1 MSIFIGT
8 VCIIVDSSE
17 YICLRHVQHA
27 DNAHFTLLES
37 LLSFLLIQISESSQ
51 AAPSLDSLGVDWGA
65 VSIMGAVMITGLL
78 FSALFSASEVA
89 FFSLSGNLSPDDFE
103 LAKSDAVFRRV
114 LLMLEKPRRLLS
126 TILIGNTV
134 ANIVTAVMAAVITG
148 ELLVLFLVP
157 DYIVYT
163 VEVLLI
169 TAVIVIVSEITPKII
184 AIKSPKNTA
193 RSLSLFLYVF
203 YLFFAPLAKWLGST
217 ALSIEKRLPK
227 PTEKFTSDDLKTIT
241 EVGEMQG
248 SILEDEREI
257 IENVIEFGNTT
268 VREIMTSRVDIIAV
282 STEDTLQEVM
292 ALIRDKSVSRMPL
305 YEDDLDHILG
315 IIHTKDLIPYINK
328 SVKTDSIHWKQIA
341 RKAIFI
347 PPSKKLDDLLRDFQ
361 REKTHVAIVV
371 DEYGGTEGIVSM
383 DDVLEEIIGEMH
395 DEFSGQETLFTR
407 RKNGDYIFDA
417 KIDLDDLG
425 DIIGADIASDED
437 EYETLGGL
445 IYHVLE
451 RIPEP
456 GEKITYK
463 QLQFTVHKIENNRVT
478 KVVVS
483 PPGSIVPKES

>member
-1 MSIFIGT
+1 
-8 VCIIVDSSE
+8 
-17 YICLRHVQHA
+17 
-27 DNAHFTLLES
+27 LES
-37 LLSFLLIQISESSQ
+37 ILSILLVQTTETILTEPGIG
-51 AAPSLDSLGVDWGA
+51 PLGVDWGA
-65 VSIMGAVMITGLL
+65 VAILSAIMIAGLI

-89 FFSLSGNLSPDDFE
+89 FFSLSGNLSPEDFE
-103 LAKSDAVFRRV
+103 QAKSDTVFRRV

-134 ANIVTAVMAAVITG
+134 ANIITAVMAAVITG
-148 ELLVLFLVP
+148 ELLVLFTVP

-163 VEVLLI
+163 IEVLAI
-169 TAVIVIVSEITPKII
+169 TAIIVIVSEITPKII
-184 AIKSPKNTA
+184 AIKSPKKTA
-193 RSLSLFLYVF
+193 MSLSIFLYFF
-203 YLFFAPLAKWLGST
+203 YILFSPLAKWLGST

-227 PTEKFTSDDLKTIT
+227 PTEKFTSDDLKTIA
-241 EVGEMQG
+241 EVGERQG

-268 VREIMTSRVDIIAV
+268 VREIMTSRVDVIAV
-282 STEDTLQEVM
+282 STEDNLDEVM

-305 YEDDLDHILG
+305 YEEDLDNILG
-315 IIHTKDLIPYINK
+315 IIHTKDLLPYLSK
-328 SVKTDSIHWKQIA
+328 SKRTEVVNWKEIA

-371 DEYGGTEGIVSM
+371 DEYGGTDGIVSM

-395 DEFSGQETLFTR
+395 DEYSGQETLFTR

-425 DIIGADIASDED
+425 DILGVEITTDDD

-463 QLQFTVHKIENNRVT
+463 DLNLTVHKIENNRVT

-483 PPGSIVPKES
+483 LPAPESN

>member
-1 MSIFIGT
+1 MSITPDSVTVGVNWGT
-8 VCIIVDSSE
+8 VAI
-17 YICLRHVQHA
+17 LG
-27 DNAHFTLLES
+27 
-37 LLSFLLIQISESSQ
+37 LIMV
-51 AAPSLDSLGVDWGA
+51 A
-65 VSIMGAVMITGLL
+65 GLIL
-78 FSALFSASEVA
+78 SALFSSSEVA
-89 FFSLSGNLSPDDFE
+89 FFSLSGNLTPEDIE
-103 LAKSDAVFRRV
+103 QAKTDPVFKRV
-114 LLMLEKPRRLLS
+114 LMLLEKPRRLLS

-134 ANIVTAVMAAVITG
+134 ANIITAVMAAVMTG
-148 ELLVLFLVP
+148 ELLILFSVP

-163 VEVLLI
+163 IEVLVL
-169 TAVIVIVSEITPKII
+169 TAVIVIMSEITPKILALKNPKKI
-184 AIKSPKNTA
+184 AM
-193 RSLSLFLYVF
+193 SLSMFLYVF
-203 YLFFAPLAKWLGST
+203 YILFAPLAKWLGST
-217 ALSIEKRLPK
+217 AAAIEKKLPR
-227 PTEKFTSDDLKTIT
+227 PTEKFTSDDLKTIA

-282 STEDTLQEVM
+282 STDDTLGEVM
-292 ALIRDKSVSRMPL
+292 KLIREQSVSRMPL
-305 YEDDLDHILG
+305 YEEDLDNILG
-315 IIHTKDLIPYINK
+315 IIHTKDLLPYITRADKKDIIN
-328 SVKTDSIHWKQIA
+328 WKQIA

-425 DIIGADIASDED
+425 DILGVDIVSDDD

-445 IYHVLE
+445 IYHILE
-451 RIPEP
+451 RIPEA
-456 GEKITYK
+456 GEKVTFKNLNI
-463 QLQFTVHKIENNRVT
+463 TVHKIENNRVT
-478 KVVVS
+478 KVVVAA
-483 PPGSIVPKES
+483 PNQTETKEHNSQ

>member
-1 MSIFIGT
+1 
-8 VCIIVDSSE
+8 
-17 YICLRHVQHA
+17 
-27 DNAHFTLLES
+27 LES
-37 LLSFLLIQISESSQ
+37 KLLFLVLQISESVIANPGFGSVGIDW
-51 AAPSLDSLGVDWGA
+51 AAVAILGV
-65 VSIMGAVMITGLL
+65 IMIAGLL

-89 FFSLSGNLSPDDFE
+89 FFSLSGNLSPEDIE
-103 LAKSDAVFRRV
+103 QAKADTVFRRV

-134 ANIVTAVMAAVITG
+134 ANIITAVMAAVITG
-148 ELLVLFLVP
+148 ELLVLFTVP

-163 VEVLLI
+163 VEILVI
-169 TAVIVIVSEITPKII
+169 TAIIVIVSEITPKII
-184 AIKSPKNTA
+184 AIKSPKKTA
-193 RSLSLFLYVF
+193 MSLSLFLYLF
-203 YLFFAPLAKWLGST
+203 YVLLAPLAKWLGTT

-227 PTEKFTSDDLKTIT
+227 PTEKFTSEDLKTIT

-257 IENVIEFGNTT
+257 IENVIEFGNTM
-268 VREIMTSRVDIIAV
+268 VREIMTSRVDVIAV
-282 STEDTLQEVM
+282 STENTLEEVM
-292 ALIRDKSVSRMPL
+292 ALIRDESVSRMPL
-305 YEDDLDHILG
+305 YEEDLDNILG
-315 IIHTKDLIPYINK
+315 IIHTKDLLPYITKSNK
-328 SVKTDSIHWKQIA
+328 KDIINWKQIA

-395 DEFSGQETLFTR
+395 DEYSGQETLFSR

-425 DIIGADIASDED
+425 DILGVDIVTDED

-445 IYHVLE
+445 IYHILE

-456 GEKITYK
+456 GEKVSYK
-463 QLQFTVHKIENNRVT
+463 NLNLTVHKIENNRIT

-483 PPGSIVPKES
+483 PPGSVETIDS

>member
-1 MSIFIGT
+1 
-8 VCIIVDSSE
+8 
-17 YICLRHVQHA
+17 
-27 DNAHFTLLES
+27 
-37 LLSFLLIQISESSQ
+37 
-51 AAPSLDSLGVDWGA
+51 
-65 VSIMGAVMITGLL
+65 
-78 FSALFSASEVA
+78 
-89 FFSLSGNLSPDDFE
+89 
-103 LAKSDAVFRRV
+103 
-114 LLMLEKPRRLLS
+114 
-126 TILIGNTV
+126 
-134 ANIVTAVMAAVITG
+134 MAAVITG
-148 ELLVLFLVP
+148 ELLVLFSVP

-163 VEVLLI
+163 IEVLAI

-193 RSLSLFLYVF
+193 MSLSLFLYVF
-203 YLFFAPLAKWLGST
+203 YILFAPLAKWLGST
-217 ALSIEKRLPK
+217 ALSIEKRLPR
-227 PTEKFTSDDLKTIT
+227 PTEKFTSDDLKTIADL
-241 EVGEMQG
+241 GELQG

-268 VREIMTSRVDIIAV
+268 VREIMTSRVDVIAV
-282 STEDTLQEVM
+282 STEDTLEEVM

-305 YEDDLDHILG
+305 YEEDLDNILG
-315 IIHTKDLIPYINK
+315 IIHTKDLLPYITK
-328 SVKTDSIHWKQIA
+328 SSKKDIINWKQIA

-383 DDVLEEIIGEMH
+383 DDVLEEIIGEMN
-395 DEFSGQETLFTR
+395 DEYSGQETLFTR

-425 DIIGADIASDED
+425 DILGVDIVTDDD

-445 IYHVLE
+445 IYHILE

-456 GEKITYK
+456 GEKVTYK
-463 QLQFTVHKIENNRVT
+463 NLNLTVHKIENNRVT

-483 PPGSIVPKES
+483 LPGPVETHES